1 MFIDLVGMPIEGVV
15 VEGAV
20 SLFAAAL
27 IFSVFSVDDT
37 AVLVV
42 VEFRPGLDNG
52 AKLKLKGLIG

>member
-1 MFIDLVGMPIEGVV
+1 MPIEGVV